1 MYKLWAIILQNVVAN
16 IKGSVSKLLI
26 MLFRV
31 LMTKFTNRN
40 FIAFVLITLDF
51 INTVASMD
59 SLSVIHANLFSY
71 ARCSYKHNT
80 RHKFIN
86 SSQLAFQN

>member
-40 FIAFVLITLDF
+40 FIAFVLIILDF

>member
-40 FIAFVLITLDF
+40 FIAFVLIILDF

-59 SLSVIHANLFSY
+59 SLSVIHANLLSY
-71 ARCSYKHNT
+71 ARCSDKHNT